1 MHILNLLQ
9 GDLKTFFE
17 LYQGEV
23 KLCAYGDSQVV
34 LSQLLRDSYYFKVW
48 VAIRVSEIQS
58 LVGAIVPQVEFFHI
72 PGALNA
78 ADILT
83 RPYKGSPRDLP
94 YIHNCEI
101 DTNSATPYNESRTEL
116 HELPELNRKQVH
128 TNVSCLDSGKLNND
142 PAGEVN
148 IEYIMLYNKMK
159 CTPDLLA
166 PKISSIIEDLMAKYS
181 RWESIKNVLA

>member
-1 MHILNLLQ
+1 M
-9 GDLKTFFE
+9 
-17 LYQGEV
+17 
-23 KLCAYGDSQVV
+23 
-34 LSQLLRDSYYFKVW
+34 
-48 VAIRVSEIQS
+48 AIIISEIQS
-58 LVGAIVPQVEFFHI
+58 LVGAIVPRLKFFHI
-72 PGALNA
+72 PGTLNA

-83 RPYKGSPRDLP
+83 RPYKGAPRDLP

-166 PKISSIIEDLMAKYS
+166 PKISSIIEDLMTRYS
-181 RWESIKNVLA
+181 RWEFINNVLARVFYFADAKLNNFQEDQAKAEKMIFIQY

>member
-1 MHILNLLQ
+1 M
-9 GDLKTFFE
+9 
-17 LYQGEV
+17 
-23 KLCAYGDSQVV
+23 
-34 LSQLLRDSYYFKVW
+34 
-48 VAIRVSEIQS
+48 AIRVSEIKS
-58 LVGAIVPQVEFFHI
+58 IVGAIVPRVEFFHI
-72 PGALNA
+72 PVALNA

-94 YIHNCEI
+94 YIHNCEL
-101 DTNSATPYNESRTEL
+101 DTSSATPYNESRTEL

-181 RWESIKNVLA
+181 RWEFIKNVLAQVFYFADA